1 METVEMR
8 LLFVGGMLALGGVA
22 LVLAYGLA
30 RVMDIARSGWGVV
43 SFGLAGRLQTSPVR
57 HRVVTPVAYGRGRR

>member
-8 LLFVGGMLALGGVA
+8 LLFVGGMLALGGGA

-30 RVMDIARSGWGVV
+30 RVMDVARSGWDAVP
-43 SFGLAGRLQTSPVR
+43 FGLVGRLQTSPVR
-57 HRVVTPVAYGRGRR
+57 HRVVTARAYGRGRR